1 MTRKTA
7 LWLLIIAVIVL
18 MLGTASV
25 ILERNAEPRP
35 DVPTGFLH

>member
-7 LWLLIIAVIVL
+7 LWLLVVTAIVL
-18 MLGTASV
+18 VLGGASV
-25 ILERNAEPRP
+25 ILERNSGPRP